1 VGFLCQEAKA
11 TMAYENNLVTGPV
24 QTLLA
29 EVFDVPVE
37 QVTPAL
43 EFGDLPQWDSLGHMD
58 LIVRLEERFG
68 VEISTETIAELVSVP
83 AICDYLQRSNH
94 KE

>member
-1 VGFLCQEAKA
+1 MRLSPQEAKA
-11 TMAYENNLVTGPV
+11 LMTNENNLMTGQV

-29 EVFDVPVE
+29 EVFEVPVD
-37 QVTPAL
+37 QVTPTL

-58 LIVRLEERFG
+58 LMVRLEERFG

-83 AICDYLQRSNH
+83 AISAYLQRSNH

>member
-1 VGFLCQEAKA
+1 M
-11 TMAYENNLVTGPV
+11 TSYDNHLVTGQV
-24 QTLLA
+24 QALLA
-29 EVFDVPVE
+29 EVFEVPIE
-37 QVTPAL
+37 QVTAEL

-58 LIVRLEERFG
+58 LMVRLEERFG

-83 AICDYLQRSNH
+83 VISDYLQRSNH